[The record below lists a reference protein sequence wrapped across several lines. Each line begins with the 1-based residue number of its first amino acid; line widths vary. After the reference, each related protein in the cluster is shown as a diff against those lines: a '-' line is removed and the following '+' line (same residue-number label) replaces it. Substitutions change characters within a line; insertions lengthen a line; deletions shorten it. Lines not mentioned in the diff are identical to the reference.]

1 MDAKRVL
8 VLVAEGFHD
17 EEAAAPVTGL
27 REKGVEVTIAA
38 PKTGEITGK
47 HGRQTLEATVTPG
60 DCKPEDY
67 DALVLP
73 GGSAPEVLRLEDDVL
88 ALVRDFFALP
98 NRPVAA
104 ICHGP
109 QVLISAGVLA
119 GRQATG
125 YAGIRDDMRLAGARV
140 VDRKVVVDERLITS
154 RTPDDLDAW
163 VEAIAT
169 ALFPPPEDPE
179 DKPKRKKR
187 KKKGEEAE
195 AVAETDEAAE
205 TTGDADE
212 TPEAP
217 VEATDPDDSAEA
229 TAEEAADEPERKP
242 EPAGEAS

>member
-38 PKTGEITGK
+38 PQTGEITGK
-47 HGRQTLEATVTPG
+47 HGRETLEATLTPA
-60 DCKPEDY
+60 DCNPEGY
-67 DALVLP
+67 DALVIP
-73 GGSAPEVLRLEDDVL
+73 GGSAPEVLRLDADVL
-88 ALVRDFFALP
+88 TLVRDFFALP
-98 NRPVAA
+98 KRPVAA

-140 VDRKVVVDERLITS
+140 VDKKVVVDDRLITS
-154 RTPDDLDAW
+154 RTPADLDAW

-169 ALFPPPEDPE
+169 ALFPPPEE
-179 DKPKRKKR
+179 TEEKPKRKKG
-187 KKKGEEAE
+187 KKKAAE
-195 AVAETDEAAE
+195 TDAVAETPETDDAPE
-205 TTGDADE
+205 TTDADG
-212 TPEAP
+212 TSD
-217 VEATDPDDSAEA
+217 T
-229 TAEEAADEPERKP
+229 TEAADEPTGEP
-242 EPAGEAS
+242 EPAGEVS

>member
-38 PKTGEITGK
+38 PKIGEITGK
-47 HGRQTLEATVTPG
+47 NGRETLEATLTPA
-60 DCKPEDY
+60 DCNPEDY
-67 DALVLP
+67 DALVIP
-73 GGSAPEVLRLEDDVL
+73 GGGAPEVLRLEEDVL
-88 ALVRDFFALP
+88 TLVRGFFALP
-98 NRPVAA
+98 ARPVAA

-140 VDRKVVVDERLITS
+140 VDRKVVVDDRLITS
-154 RTPDDLDAW
+154 RTPDDLEAW
-163 VEAIAT
+163 VQAIAT
-169 ALFPPPEDPE
+169 ALFPPPEEPE
-179 DKPKRKKR
+179 EKPKRKK
-187 KKKGEEAE
+187 KKAEESAAMAE
-195 AVAETDEAAE
+195 AVADTPGGDPE
-205 TTGDADE
+205 TT
-212 TPEAP
+212 EAP
-217 VEATDPDDSAEA
+217 VEAGEDTPEA
-229 TAEEAADEPERKP
+229 TEEP